1 MTPSFSREQ
10 QRRVSTALSEPALI
24 RLITEIDD
32 NGPVPPRSTGRIFPD
47 LAPHRIRHAI
57 ERAHALGLIHTR
69 VGGGLGLTE
78 SGVLLAEVYDV
89 TARWARRHAYPA
101 ANGDFTGRI
110 RHTFALLSEPQVHH
124 ALTDAEPSSRRAGA
138 VGTPLPD
145 SEAVEPGLA
154 GPRRL
159 LIQWLRANP
168 QAAGFAAGELAA

>member
-10 QRRVSTALSEPALI
+10 LRRLCTTLSEAALI

-32 NGPVPPRSTGRIFPD
+32 NGPIPPRSAGRIFPD
-47 LAPHRIRHAI
+47 LAPHQVRRAT

-101 ANGDFTGRI
+101 PTGDFAGRV
-110 RHTFALLSEPQVHH
+110 RHTFALLAEPRVHA
-124 ALTDAEPSSRRAGA
+124 ALTADPRRRGD
-138 VGTPLPD
+138 GIPLP
-145 SEAVEPGLA
+145 EPEVVAPGLA
-154 GPRRL
+154 GPWRL
-159 LIQWLRANP
+159 LIQWMRANP

>member
-1 MTPSFSREQ
+1 MKTPPLTDI
-10 QRRVSTALSEPALI
+10 RRVVTALSEPALI

-32 NGPVPPRSTGRIFPD
+32 NGPVPPRSSGRIFPD
-47 LAPHRIRHAI
+47 FAPHKVRHAI

-101 ANGDFTGRI
+101 PTGDFAGRI
-110 RHTFALLSEPQVHH
+110 RHTFALLAEPQVHL
-124 ALTDAEPSSRRAGA
+124 ALTNGEPSSLRTNA
-138 VGTPLPD
+138 GTPLPD
-145 SEAVEPGLA
+145 AQAVEPGLS
-154 GPRRL
+154 GPWRL
-159 LIQWLRANP
+159 LTQWLRANP

>member
-10 QRRVSTALSEPALI
+10 LRRLCTALSEAALI
-24 RLITEIDD
+24 RLVTEIDD
-32 NGPVPPRSTGRIFPD
+32 NGPIPPRSSGRIFPD
-47 LAPHRIRHAI
+47 LAPHQIRRAT

-101 ANGDFTGRI
+101 PTGDFAGRV
-110 RHTFALLSEPQVHH
+110 RHTFALLAEPQVYA
-124 ALTDAEPSSRRAGA
+124 ALTVEPFLRRTGA
-138 VGTPLPD
+138 GTPLPE
-145 SEAVEPGLA
+145 SEVVEPGLA
-154 GPRRL
+154 GPWRL
-159 LIQWLRANP
+159 LMQWMRANS